1 MTAAGPASSAGV
13 PGTAVE
19 DLLSLRERVVPRGVS
34 TANVTVMAATSGA
47 IWTDADGSEWIDF
60 AGGIGTLN
68 VGAGHPAVRAAV
80 HAQVDSAFH
89 TCSHVAWHVPYL
101 RLAERLAA
109 VCPVEPPVKVFLCST
124 GAEAVENAVKIARVA
139 TGRPLIVAFAGAFHG
154 RSLMAL
160 TLTGKDSPYKT
171 GIGPLAPGVLR
182 AEYAYCRRC
191 PVGLTYPG
199 CQIDCLR
206 SLRAV
211 LDEHGDQVAAVIV
224 EPVLGE
230 GGFVV
235 PPPEFLPRVAE
246 MTRAAG
252 ALLIID
258 EVQTGMGRTGRLFA
272 SEHSGCRGD
281 IVLVAKSLAAGLP
294 LAAVAGRAEVMDAP
308 LPGVLGGTYAGNP
321 VACAAALAVLD
332 LFADG
337 TLLARARELGD
348 IALARMRSWAADLR
362 AVGDVRGLGA
372 MVAMELVGPGSAPDA
387 ALAKAVQAACAR
399 RRLVTIKAGVH
410 DNVIRLLFPLTIDD
424 SSFLEGLD
432 RLGHALEEAVE
443 ALEPTDLAVALA
455 PGDQHSAEGGPA

>member
-1 MTAAGPASSAGV
+1 
-13 PGTAVE
+13 VE
-19 DLLSLRERVVPRGVS
+19 ELLALRDRVVPRGVS
-34 TANVTVMAATSGA
+34 TANAVVVAETAGPM
-47 IWTDADGSEWIDF
+47 WTDADGAAWIDF
-60 AGGIGTLN
+60 SGGIGTLN

-80 HAQVDSAFH
+80 HEQVDRAFH
-89 TCSHVAWHVPYL
+89 TCSHVAWHEPYL
-101 RLAERLAA
+101 RLAERLSA
-109 VCPVEPPVKVFLCST
+109 VVPVEPPVKVFLCST

-139 TGRPLIVAFAGAFHG
+139 TGRPFVVAFTGGFHG
-154 RSLMAL
+154 RTFMAL
-160 TLTGKDSPYKT
+160 TLTGKDVPYKV
-171 GIGPLAPGVLR
+171 GVGPLMPGVLR

-199 CQIDCLR
+199 CDVDCLSSLR
-206 SLRAV
+206 SLLAEHGEKIAAV
-211 LDEHGDQVAAVIV
+211 LV

-252 ALLIID
+252 ALLIVD

-272 SEHSGCRGD
+272 SEHTGVRGD

-308 LPGVLGGTYAGNP
+308 VPGVLGGTYAGNP

-337 TLLARARELGD
+337 TLLTRARSLGD
-348 IALARMRSWAADLR
+348 EALTQLRSWAAAMR
-362 AVGDVRGLGA
+362 VVGDVRGLGA
-372 MVAMELVGPGSAPDA
+372 MVAFELVDRTGAPDA

-399 RRLVTIKAGVH
+399 RRLVTIKAGIH
-410 DNVIRLLFPLTIDD
+410 DNVIRLLFPLSIDD
-424 SSFLEGLD
+424 GTFRDGLD
-432 RLGHALEEAVE
+432 RLGDALEEAVE
-443 ALEPTDLAVALA
+443 AHDTTGRPLAAA
-455 PGDQHSAEGGPA
+455 GGGGTT